1 VLPYDEQG
9 DGAAMVL
16 LHAGIADRSM
26 WSEHLEPLADAGY
39 RVVAP
44 DLPGFGEAP
53 ITPGEQAPWSDVLAL
68 MDQLDIERSVLVG
81 NSFGGAVA
89 LRVAVLARERVTA
102 LVLVSAPAP
111 GLDPSERLQAAW
123 QAEEAGLRR
132 GDVESAVSAV
142 VNAWTL
148 PDAPTE
154 LRERVATMQRRAFDR
169 QAAAG
174 EVSEAPDPVEA
185 DPELLQGLDMPVLVV
200 AGDLD
205 MPDFRRSLRSL
216 ASALPRAR
224 SALIAGAAHLAP
236 LERPA
241 EFRAL
246 LLSFLREVAI

>member
-1 VLPYDEQG
+1 MLPYDEAG
-9 DGAAMVL
+9 EGSAMVL

-26 WSEHLEPLADAGY
+26 WSEQLEPLAEAGY

-44 DLPGFGEAP
+44 DLPGFGDAP
-53 ITPGEQAPWSDVLAL
+53 IAAGEQAPWSDVLGL
-68 MDQLDIERSVLVG
+68 MDELEIERAVLVG

-89 LRVAVLARERVTA
+89 LRVAVLAGERVTA

-111 GLDPSERLQAAW
+111 GLDPSAQLQAAW
-123 QAEEAGLRR
+123 KAEEAGLDR
-132 GDVESAVSAV
+132 GDLESAVSAV

-154 LRERVATMQRRAFDR
+154 LRERVATMQRRAFAR

-185 DPELLQGLDMPVLVV
+185 DPDLLGGLDMPALVT
-200 AGDLD
+200 AGELD

-216 ASALPRAR
+216 ASVLPQAR

-236 LERPA
+236 LERPS

-246 LLSFLREVAI
+246 LLSFLREVAT

>member
-1 VLPYDEQG
+1 MLPHDEAGQG
-9 DGAAMVL
+9 PALVL

-26 WSEHLEPLADAGY
+26 WSEHLEPLAAAGY

-53 ITPGEQAPWSDVLAL
+53 VQPGEQAPWSDVLTL
-68 MDQLDIERSVLVG
+68 MDDLRIDRAVLVG

-89 LRVAVLARERVTA
+89 LRVAALAPERVSA

-111 GLDPSERLQAAW
+111 RLEPSARLQTAW
-123 QAEEAGLRR
+123 QAEEAGLER

-154 LRERVATMQRRAFDR
+154 LRERVAAMQRRAFTL
-169 QAAAG
+169 QAEAG
-174 EVSEAPDPVEA
+174 EVTEAPDPVET
-185 DPELLQGLDMPVLVV
+185 DPELLRGLDMPALVV
-200 AGDLD
+200 AGELD

-216 ASALPRAR
+216 ARALPRAE

-241 EFRAL
+241 DFRGL
-246 LLSFLREVAI
+246 LLDFLARD